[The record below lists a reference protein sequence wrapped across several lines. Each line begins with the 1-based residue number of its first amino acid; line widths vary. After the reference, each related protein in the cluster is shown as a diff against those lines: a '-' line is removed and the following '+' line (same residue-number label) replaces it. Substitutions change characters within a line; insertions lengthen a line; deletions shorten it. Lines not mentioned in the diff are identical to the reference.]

1 MTNKN
6 RHGVDQHDEKEK
18 EAIEKQFRKENRY
31 EFYIT
36 TATLMI
42 AIALFLIALYNN
54 TTFFS
59 MLLAVYAL
67 IVTVGFE
74 LMEWIKYIVH
84 NSSKKC
90 SFFIQALLKYY
101 SLVLFFASISFV
113 IILSVIY
120 ILSSS
125 FFENMCSQAPN
136 ILTILSLIGYFF
148 SYTTRS
154 YLQKKKEFIRKYNW
168 YNTHLK

>member
-6 RHGVDQHDEKEK
+6 RHGVNQHDENEK
-18 EAIEKQFRKENRY
+18 EAIKKQFRKENRY

-36 TATLMI
+36 MATLMI
-42 AIALFLIALYNN
+42 AIALFLIALCNN

-74 LMEWIKYIVH
+74 LLEWIKYIVH
-84 NSSKKC
+84 SSSRKC
-90 SFFIQALLKYY
+90 PFFIQELLKYY
-101 SLVLFFASISFV
+101 SLVLFFTSISFV
-113 IILSVIY
+113 IILFIIVY
-120 ILSSS
+120 LSPY
-125 FFENMCSQAPN
+125 FFENMCPQVPN

-154 YLQKKKEFIRKYNW
+154 YLQKKKEFIQKHHW
-168 YNTHLK
+168 